1 MKFIKNLFCSDYFS
15 LNTDYTAASDALRQA
30 YWDKMEERADKLSA
44 DKEEILVQIEA
55 QRVKIVNIDYE
66 LDAINAELDEYN
78 ITLGE

>member
-15 LNTDYTAASDALRQA
+15 LNTAYRATASALRQA
-30 YWDKMEERADKLSA
+30 YWNKMEERADKLSA

-55 QRVKIVNIDYE
+55 LRVKIVNIDYE